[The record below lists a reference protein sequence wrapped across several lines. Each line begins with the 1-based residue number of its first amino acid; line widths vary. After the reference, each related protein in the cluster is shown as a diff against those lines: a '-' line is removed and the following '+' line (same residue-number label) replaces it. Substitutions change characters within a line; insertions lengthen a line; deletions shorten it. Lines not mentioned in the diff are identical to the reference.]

1 MLYVIAAFL
10 VLILDQAVKYWTTVS
25 IELGKG
31 SVTLIPGVIN
41 LVNIHNNGAAFGIFQ
56 NARWFFV
63 VIAVVFV
70 AVVVFALWKN
80 IIRDPLGRWSAVLV
94 MSGAVGN
101 CIDRVM
107 NGYVVDMFQFQFVN
121 FAIFNVADIF
131 ITVCGIL
138 FCVYVI
144 FTDEFKK
151 KPAAAGD
158 AEVPKKHFGAR
169 AKLPRTE
176 TKAKPASAPATPD
189 TNGVRPYSP
198 KTPRAAAKTAPARP
212 AQAPTVSDPFAEWS
226 LPPLDARPNSTH
238 TVISSGVTSEGAIS
252 KAPPEAKP
260 AKKETEFSL
269 EDILAEYSSK

>member
-1 MLYVIAAFL
+1 MLYVVVAFL
-10 VLILDQAVKYWTTVS
+10 VLILDQAVKYATTVS
-25 IELGKG
+25 IALDEG

-41 LVNIHNNGAAFGIFQ
+41 LVNIHNNGAAFGILQ

-63 VIAVVFV
+63 VIAVIFV
-70 AVVVFALWKN
+70 AVVAFALWKN

-138 FCVYVI
+138 FCVYII

-151 KPAAAGD
+151 KPAVAGD
-158 AEVPKKHFGAR
+158 TEAPKKRFGAR
-169 AKLPRTE
+169 VKLPRTE
-176 TKAKPASAPATPD
+176 SKAQPAPAPD
-189 TNGVRPYSP
+189 KESVRTDST
-198 KTPRAAAKTAPARP
+198 KTAPRAAGKGAAAPKP
-212 AQAPTVSDPFAEWS
+212 AQASDPFAEWS
-226 LPPLDARPNSTH
+226 LPPLDTRPNSARTM
-238 TVISSGVTSEGAIS
+238 VSSAVSSEEAVS

-260 AKKETEFSL
+260 AKAETEFSL